1 VEAVIQ
7 RHLVDDQPVAVLVDY
22 FTTALKRPRHQMVQ
36 QFLWLRVQLT
46 QLRLALVPQQLEVL
60 LFLRWVAIL
69 LLALILQLVAVQV
82 ATLIMLA
89 EAQGVQAAAL
99 LMVVQ
104 VVRELQDKEMLEA

>member
-1 VEAVIQ
+1 
-7 RHLVDDQPVAVLVDY
+7 
-22 FTTALKRPRHQMVQ
+22 
-36 QFLWLRVQLT
+36 
-46 QLRLALVPQQLEVL
+46 LALVPQQLEVL